1 MTGETALKYSEEL
14 AMAAGNRLGGL
25 FPGRTGLIAAIA
37 VVAVLLIGLP
47 AYRLFFA
54 VSLLLGFGI
63 AGILHLWHKHKPVK
77 EADVHDDKH
86 PLGLDR

>member
-1 MTGETALKYSEEL
+1 ML
-14 AMAAGNRLGGL
+14 
-25 FPGRTGLIAAIA
+25 

-54 VSLLLGFGI
+54 VSVLLGLAI
-63 AGILHLWHKHKPVK
+63 AGALHLWHKHRPVK
-77 EADVHDDKH
+77 ETDVQDDKH

>member
-1 MTGETALKYSEEL
+1 MVSGS
-14 AMAAGNRLGGL
+14 RLGGL
-25 FPGRTGLIAAIA
+25 FPGRTGLIAAIL

-54 VSLLLGFGI
+54 VSVLLGLAI
-63 AGILHLWHKHKPVK
+63 AGALHLWHKHKPVK
-77 EADVHDDKH
+77 ETEVEDNKH

>member
-1 MTGETALKYSEEL
+1 
-14 AMAAGNRLGGL
+14 MASGNRLGSL

-47 AYRLFFA
+47 AYRLFFV
-54 VSLLLGFGI
+54 VSVLLGLAIFG
-63 AGILHLWHKHKPVK
+63 LLQLWYKYKPVK
-77 EADVHDDKH
+77 DEDVHDDKR

>member
-1 MTGETALKYSEEL
+1 
-14 AMAAGNRLGGL
+14 MASGNRLGSM

-47 AYRLFFA
+47 AYRVFFGIS
-54 VSLLLGFGI
+54 VLLGLAIFV
-63 AGILHLWHKHKPVK
+63 ILQLWYKYKPVR
-77 EADVHDDKH
+77 ETDVHDDKH

>member
-1 MTGETALKYSEEL
+1 
-14 AMAAGNRLGGL
+14 MATDGPQRRFGGSLFAGK
-25 FPGRTGLIAAIA
+25 TGLIAAVA

-47 AYRLFFA
+47 AYRLFFL
-54 VSLLLGFGI
+54 VSVLLGLAI
-63 AGILHLWHKHKPVK
+63 AGMLHLWHKYKPVK

>member
-1 MTGETALKYSEEL
+1 MGSGSRWA
-14 AMAAGNRLGGL
+14 GL

-37 VVAVLLIGLP
+37 VVAVLLVGLP

-54 VSLLLGFGI
+54 VSVLLGLAI
-63 AGILHLWHKHKPVK
+63 AAILHLWHKYKPVK
-77 EADVHDDKH
+77 QADVRDDKH